1 MNYWLAESTNLSEMH
16 QPMLDWIENLSK
28 VGERTAYEYYRTRG
42 WVTHQNSD
50 IWCLANAV
58 GDCGNGDPLWANWY
72 AASGWLSQDLQD
84 RSESPLSTSTICKVT

>member
-58 GDCGNGDPLWANWY
+58 VSFRQYYLVLKHSCN
-72 AASGWLSQDLQD
+72 
-84 RSESPLSTSTICKVT
+84 T